1 MDRDKTRNTIITL
14 CVSAAMMLLGVLVFT
29 ESYLRLAEAAR
40 DLGTSATYWFC
51 RVFGMDTDV
60 TPTVNDYSEVLS
72 WGTVLPENMSELT
85 RKATEYFSMLF
96 SGENFLGWL
105 SAVGGFMSGLV
116 KVLLIALPCAL
127 ALVLF
132 IRRLYRTPN
141 NRHGRDTLPL
151 KAFKGIAR
159 VTYVPLKR
167 ITLSYIAFVKERRW
181 LRVIWTIMWLFHFN
195 AVTVLAELLAYYF
208 FFTVCFDFTTLYVQL
223 NKLLIDM
230 QVVLKHFPWWSVA
243 VAAYLLF
250 SRWRKRIALGRLRR
264 FEARNCGF
272 INDLPIVSMACG
284 SMGRK
289 KTTMIT
295 DMALSQ
301 EVMFRQKALEI
312 MQKAD
317 MRFPHF
323 PWQMLENELK
333 KCIEYGSVHNLASVK
348 AWTGLKRERC
358 ARHGNA
364 ARQLYGY
371 DAKRYG
377 MTYEDALKENGLFD
391 VMETYAQAYFI
402 YIMQSSLILSNYSIR
417 SDNELIDLGN
427 LPLWLTDFFGE
438 RRDGRRSHV
447 LDFDVLRI
455 GRKVVENNA
464 RAGSFEFGVVAITE
478 IGKERGNNLELKE
491 VKKSADEA
499 NQKNDLFNSWLKMCR
514 HSATVDNFPFIKVF
528 TDEQRPESWGADA
541 RDLCDIVHI
550 CSAGEQRLAL
560 PLYTIE
566 DMLSEWAY
574 NGFIRLYEKFRF
586 VRGDNT
592 LLVHILKSVTAWLW
606 KRRERVYNRYG
617 YGILGIEKERG
628 TLEGKIDR
636 KKYYL
641 MNRKI
646 YADRFSTDCFS
657 DYFNDM
663 ALKSGTGIIHYPEYA
678 GTKATVEELKRQN
691 SYFMNSLYTDAG
703 ER

>member
-1 MDRDKTRNTIITL
+1 MDRDKTRNMVITL
-14 CVSAAMMLLGVLVFT
+14 LILTVMILLGALVFT
-29 ESYLRLAEAAR
+29 ESYLRLAEAVR

-72 WGTVLPENMSELT
+72 WGTVLPEDMSELT
-85 RKATEYFSMLF
+85 RKAAEYFSMLF

-105 SAVGGFMSGLV
+105 SAVGGFMTGLA
-116 KVLLIALPCAL
+116 KVLLVALPCAF
-127 ALVLF
+127 VF
-132 IRRLYRTPN
+132 VPIVRKLYRTPN
-141 NRHGRDTLPL
+141 NRHGKDTLPL

-181 LRVIWTIMWLFHFN
+181 LRVMWTIVWLFHFN

-208 FFTVCFDFTTLYVQL
+208 FFTVSFDFTTLYVQL

-243 VAAYLLF
+243 IAAYLLF

-284 SMGRK
+284 SMGKK

-323 PWQMLENELK
+323 PWQMFENELK
-333 KCIEYGSVHNLASVK
+333 KCVEHGTVYNLATVK
-348 AWTGLKRERC
+348 AWMRLKRQRY

-377 MTYEDALKENGLFD
+377 MTYDDALKEDGLFD

-427 LPLWLTDFFGE
+427 LPLWLSDFFGE

-447 LDFDVLRI
+447 LDFDVLRL

-541 RDLCDIVHI
+541 RDLCDVVHI
-550 CSAGEQRLAL
+550 CSSGEQRLVL
-560 PLYTIE
+560 PFYTIE

-586 VRGDNT
+586 ARGDNT
-592 LLVHILKSVTAWLW
+592 LLVHILKSITAWLH

-617 YGILGIEKERG
+617 YSILGIEKERG

-641 MNRKI
+641 MNGKI

-663 ALKSGTGIIHYPEYA
+663 ALKSGTGIINYPEYA